1 MAWRQHSN
9 GMAGLRRGRGLSGMN
24 MDAIKQVNVSDRP
37 RQFGTELPSNII
49 DNQIHRLAKKRT
61 FQQFNREQKEEENA
75 RCDKLEEERPV
86 KKRRYNLRSQAKL
99 ANVVAPRQQKRDHH
113 QATGKENTMDL
124 HGVNSQ
130 NHEPPD
136 QVTKLNNKAAATT
149 KSQINKDM
157 KSNKEPETE
166 HKIEHE
172 SDEDID
178 LAPYRTRKVRRE
190 EKERKEKR
198 EKETQSSDPEE
209 SGNEQAAPRH
219 PQQNEETHNITQP
232 ALRRSVRLRNK
243 RERIANDEQKDS
255 EENETEAVELVVDT
269 TLMDC
274 DHGNSDDDLS
284 FPDYAAEIVMW
295 YRECEVR
302 EFQLN
307 LIKPDY
313 ISTKFQPDLNETMRC
328 ILLDWLFNVHRRFQ
342 LGNRTLYMAVYLL
355 DAYLSRVSIKR
366 NQLQLIGCAAM
377 WVASKYHEIYAP
389 EATDFVY
396 ISDSSFEVEKLFQM
410 EVEILV
416 KIEFKFADIIT
427 PLCFLE
433 RYLQVVS
440 HPLWTKYKSRGTK
453 KAMKDGHRY
462 VALVTGMARF
472 FGDLS
477 LFDCKLMSNYKPSLI
492 AAASL
497 CFAILSI
504 SLYSRWPEFLETAT
518 GYSHAQLV
526 PAIKRLNDL
535 RQTAVDDTNTKITSL
550 KKMHRSVT
558 KWLVRLNLDSALN
571 ADL

>member
-1 MAWRQHSN
+1 
-9 GMAGLRRGRGLSGMN
+9 
-24 MDAIKQVNVSDRP
+24 
-37 RQFGTELPSNII
+37 
-49 DNQIHRLAKKRT
+49 
-61 FQQFNREQKEEENA
+61 
-75 RCDKLEEERPV
+75 
-86 KKRRYNLRSQAKL
+86 
-99 ANVVAPRQQKRDHH
+99 
-113 QATGKENTMDL
+113 
-124 HGVNSQ
+124 
-130 NHEPPD
+130 
-136 QVTKLNNKAAATT
+136 
-149 KSQINKDM
+149 
-157 KSNKEPETE
+157 
-166 HKIEHE
+166 
-172 SDEDID
+172 
-178 LAPYRTRKVRRE
+178 
-190 EKERKEKR
+190 
-198 EKETQSSDPEE
+198 
-209 SGNEQAAPRH
+209 
-219 PQQNEETHNITQP
+219 
-232 ALRRSVRLRNK
+232 
-243 RERIANDEQKDS
+243 
-255 EENETEAVELVVDT
+255 
-269 TLMDC
+269 LMDC
-274 DHGNSDDDLS
+274 DHGNAGDDLH

-302 EFQLN
+302 EFQSN

-342 LGNRTLYMAVYLL
+342 LGDRTLYLL

-440 HPLWTKYKSRGTK
+440 YPLWTKYKARGTK

-462 VALVTGMARF
+462 VTLVTGMARF
-472 FGDLS
+472 FGDLA

-518 GYSHAQLV
+518 GYTHAQLL

-550 KKMHRSVT
+550 KKMHRSVA